1 MAKTK
6 NNDVTINLAKK
17 EKAMMNLL
25 NSIELCN
32 NCEVE
37 AILKVANGFKVYDS
51 VEEPAEDIL
60 SDDEAATN
68 TIDKKEITMA
78 QITLTKE
85 QIENMGTMT
94 MRKTIINL
102 GYDTIEIKNSVEGK
116 STTEKYRKFLLSLIE
131 TEADVQEDTE
141 EQVNNHELMHGET
154 TVTHEVVATDHA
166 YYNEQFTAFEGNKEQ
181 CEEYVEANKDC
192 NEGSDANLTTYVV
205 QEKQAPIV
213 APMVTPVVQPVTP
226 APEKS
231 INDVWNADTATKVL
245 VNIINKAKSNNFI
258 SFISHH
264 MATSAMCE
272 VLTGRPLK
280 DPVTRQDNVFSDKEK
295 KLVAEFRDKFTEKYL
310 IPNGR
315 GTGYNIKAVGMVWY
329 YKKVIYRYQ
338 DKARGQVVDYIVDFK
353 EKTITRVN
361 GTGNTTP
368 LDEAAFKKLDDTCT
382 FLKVCK

>member
-1 MAKTK
+1 MAKT
-6 NNDVTINLAKK
+6 NNVTINLAKK
-17 EKAMMNLL
+17 EESMMNLL

-37 AILKVANGFKVYDS
+37 AILKVADSFKVYDS
-51 VEEPAEDIL
+51 VEEL
-60 SDDEAATN
+60 DDEAATN

-78 QITLTKE
+78 QLTKE
-85 QIENMGTMT
+85 QVNEMGTMT

-102 GYDTIEIKNSVEGK
+102 GYDTIEIKNTVEGK
-116 STTEKYRKFLLSLIE
+116 NTTEKYRKFLLSL
-131 TEADVQEDTE
+131 VKEDTQE
-141 EQVNNHELMHGET
+141 VQKA
-154 TVTHEVVATDHA
+154 THQVVATDHA
-166 YYNEQFTAFEGNKEQ
+166 YYGEQFTAFEGNKEQ
-181 CEEYVEANKDC
+181 CEEYAEANKDA
-192 NEGSDANLTTYVV
+192 NKGSDANLVTYVV
-205 QEKQAPIV
+205 QEKQAPVI
-213 APMVTPVVQPVTP
+213 TPVVVPTTP
-226 APEKS
+226 APEKKSQS
-231 INDVWNADTATKVL
+231 IDDVWNANTATKVL
-245 VNIINKAKSNNFI
+245 VNIINKAKNNNFI

-295 KLVAEFRDKFTEKYL
+295 KLVAEFREKFTEKYL

-338 DKARGQVVDYIVDFK
+338 DKAKGQVVDYIVDFK